1 MSIFYNIAKSGFG
14 DATEDWDTKTY
25 KITLVSNNYT
35 AAASHNY
42 CSAFSGAE
50 LSSTSFT
57 GGFNGTMRLTLG
69 SRTVTQNNTDNQG
82 ECDAADSVWSGL
94 SAGTAYALVIFRE
107 SGTDAVSPLIAY
119 LSATGLPLVTNGG
132 DVRVSWANSGIFAFT
147 SA

>member
-1 MSIFYNIAKSGFG
+1 MSLFYNVAKAGFANG
-14 DATEDWDTKTY
+14 DEDWDTKIY
-25 KITLVSNNYT
+25 KVTLVSNNYT

-42 CSAFSGAE
+42 ISAFSGAE

-82 ECDAADSVWSGL
+82 EMDAADSVWSGL
-94 SAGTAYALVIFRE
+94 SAGTAYALVVFRE
-107 SGTDAVSPLIAY
+107 SGTDAVSPLVAY

-132 DVRVSWANSGIFAFT
+132 DVRVSWANSCLFAFT